1 MFLRRVNE
9 ISARQIGDGNV
20 AGRNLAFSPD
30 GHFLAFTEGNL
41 LKKIAVDGGQISTLG
56 TTGGSVP
63 YGISWSVADTIYI
76 GGYSGMWKVPANSG
90 DAIPVGASD
99 SATVR
104 TGRRW
109 PYVLP
114 DGKAIIYAS
123 GNSSAAVPRMSVLSI
138 GAETF
143 KEFSHV
149 MAAPLGLID
158 DQFVYVSPAGGLM
171 AVRFDAKA
179 HEPIGEPVQL
189 DEGVLV
195 DATSGVK
202 ASLSSSG
209 TLVYL
214 RGRAQFQPVVVTAGS
229 APKSLNSEPP
239 GSYSTPRFSP
249 DGRRVAMGVT
259 TANSQD
265 IWIYDIDRNTFTRLT
280 TEVVNVRPEWTPDG
294 RQVVFISQR
303 AGKAGIWRQPVDVSG
318 PAEKLFERDLEPFE
332 ALVSPDSKWLII
344 RTAPGATF
352 SRDILAMPLTGD
364 TTLTPL
370 VTGQYTESLPRL
382 SPDGKWLAYQSNETT
397 NFQIYVR
404 PFPGAGGRVPVSD
417 LGGTEPIWGKDGK
430 SLYYRGPV
438 GEVVKVDVTTGA
450 SFSIGQRRVMLTG
463 DYLTDS
469 SHPNWDVDLNGRF
482 LLLRRAGA
490 EAQTIV
496 VHNWVRELREK
507 TASRR

>member
-1 MFLRRVNE
+1 
-9 ISARQIGDGNV
+9 
-20 AGRNLAFSPD
+20 
-30 GHFLAFTEGNL
+30 
-41 LKKIAVDGGQISTLG
+41 
-56 TTGGSVP
+56 
-63 YGISWSVADTIYI
+63 
-76 GGYSGMWKVPANSG
+76 
-90 DAIPVGASD
+90 
-99 SATVR
+99 
-104 TGRRW
+104 
-109 PYVLP
+109 
-114 DGKAIIYAS
+114 
-123 GNSSAAVPRMSVLSI
+123 
-138 GAETF
+138 
-143 KEFSHV
+143 
-149 MAAPLGLID
+149 
-158 DQFVYVSPAGGLM
+158 
-171 AVRFDAKA
+171 
-179 HEPIGEPVQL
+179 
-189 DEGVLV
+189 VLV

-214 RGRAQFQPVVVTAGS
+214 RGRAQFQPVVVTAGR
-229 APKSLNSEPP
+229 APKALNAEPP
-239 GSYSTPRFSP
+239 GAYSTPRFSP

-280 TEVVNVRPEWTPDG
+280 TDGVNVRPEWTPDG

-303 AGKAGIWRQPVDVSG
+303 AGKAGIWRQPVDGSG
-318 PAEKLFERDLEPFE
+318 PAEKLFERDDLEPFE

-344 RTAPGATF
+344 RTAPGATY

-364 TTLTPL
+364 TALTAL
-370 VTGQYTESLPRL
+370 VTSPYTESLPRL

-450 SFSIGQRRVMLTG
+450 NFSIGKRQVVLSG

-482 LLLRRAGA
+482 LMLRRAGA
-490 EAQTIV
+490 ESQTIV
-496 VHNWVRELREK
+496 VHNWARELREK
-507 TASRR
+507 TTARR